1 MKSIRGAWRL
11 RRRFWEAEGHTVLSR
26 GRKHLRYYVQDYEKA
41 LFSLEECD
49 SHLTSGPQ
57 YGTMSFASKLDS
69 RADGGERPVCEESPG
84 SAGQG

>member
-1 MKSIRGAWRL
+1 M
-11 RRRFWEAEGHTVLSR
+11 LSR

-69 RADGGERPVCEESPG
+69 RADGRKACL
-84 SAGQG
+84 